1 MESKI
6 EGVMIGIKGSTLELQ
21 NNFKSIASRIRIR
34 SIPRYINDTFINSR
48 VDYEES
54 RFDVYFWIFIRCM
67 IPFFEFSFAGF
78 SATEKRR
85 ISNRRN
91 TFARERGLRF
101 IRLRMG
107 FEARS
112 VPEGSCSKGSR
123 RVRPKGL
130 LVALRVPRRSF
141 RASSSCGE
149 TRSVFA
155 TQQYEML

>member
-1 MESKI
+1 MEREI
-6 EGVMIGIKGSTLELQ
+6 EGIMIGIKSSTLGFQ
-21 NNFKSIASRIRIR
+21 NNFKSISSRIRIR

-54 RFDVYFWIFIRCM
+54 RFDVYFWIFIQCA

-78 SATEKRR
+78 SVTGKRR

-112 VPEGSCSKGSR
+112 VPEGSCSKG
-123 RVRPKGL
+123 PA
-130 LVALRVPRRSF
+130 VALPVPRRSS

-155 TQQYEML
+155 SQQYEML